1 MWSHDDIENTTHV
14 SRVPVC
20 KHRSLEGVS
29 LSTTPCKGREGCG
42 RDVKAKGNRAPVR
55 FTLNSAEQT
64 PKPLER
70 YLKTKGLPVP
80 ELCFSFALTPL
91 RKVTLY
97 SGQHG
102 VWLCCWPHTEGRVS
116 KWLLHIHRIPK
127 TNVSTDN
134 PQKMENLWCHT

>member
-1 MWSHDDIENTTHV
+1 MLKYVQIKVYFVWDIIQISPGEK
-14 SRVPVC
+14 R
-20 KHRSLEGVS
+20 
-29 LSTTPCKGREGCG
+29 
-42 RDVKAKGNRAPVR
+42 KGNRAPVR

-70 YLKTKGLPVP
+70 YLKTKGLPVL

-102 VWLCCWPHTEGRVS
+102 VWLCC
-116 KWLLHIHRIPK
+116 
-127 TNVSTDN
+127 
-134 PQKMENLWCHT
+134 